1 LNGKKNG
8 KGVLYYKSGDKYI
21 GDWVSDSI
29 TGRGKLYWKN
39 GERFE
44 GEFKNGNLSGLG
56 TFYLTNG
63 RVLHGIWDK
72 SKSVPHNQNQTQK
85 FWGSNVF
92 AQNEQYLR
100 DKLKK
105 EVTFHFADGTRFEGE
120 QAEDTKKPHRGK
132 LFWPTGDYYEGEFVN
147 GKMTGNGK
155 IIKVNK

>member
-1 LNGKKNG
+1 MNGKKNG

-56 TFYLTNG
+56 TFYLSNG

-72 SKSVPHNQNQTQK
+72 SQSVPHQNQTQK

-92 AQNEQYLR
+92 NSNKRSSKYNSSSIS
-100 DKLKK
+100 
-105 EVTFHFADGTRFEGE
+105 
-120 QAEDTKKPHRGK
+120 HRSSS
-132 LFWPTGDYYEGEFVN
+132 TTN
-147 GKMTGNGK
+147 S
-155 IIKVNK
+155 